1 MNTNKNIFE
10 KASKNMPYEVP
21 EGFFDQLDERLQ
33 KATKGNRTKRTKTF
47 PIWKV
52 ASVAAVIVVALL
64 IGTITLTK
72 NPFSHNT
79 IGDTGIAK
87 VDTPNKSINAQN
99 ITTASEKQDDTKP
112 LQQLPTSETK
122 EATPQRK
129 TTNKAPEKNHTQ
141 RQHIVNTVAKAT
153 KQTNIESSD
162 PLNLYTPDAT
172 DAQSEQML
180 MDLAEAD
187 IFINPYT
194 D

>member
-1 MNTNKNIFE
+1 MSGPPQIERNPKPCRLFRQRVEYIEFLCF
-10 KASKNMPYEVP
+10 SIVQHQLP
-21 EGFFDQLDERLQ
+21 FFIDTFL
-33 KATKGNRTKRTKTF
+33 NRRR
-47 PIWKV
+47 
-52 ASVAAVIVVALL
+52 
-64 IGTITLTK
+64 
-72 NPFSHNT
+72 NPCLKHSF
-79 IGDTGIAK
+79 
-87 VDTPNKSINAQN
+87 QFC
-99 ITTASEKQDDTKP
+99 DTKP

-129 TTNKAPEKNHTQ
+129 TTNKAPEKKHTQ

-172 DAQSEQML
+172 DAQSEQIL

>member
-21 EGFFDQLDERLQ
+21 EDFFDQLDERLQ

-79 IGDTGIAK
+79 IGYTGIAK

-129 TTNKAPEKNHTQ
+129 TTNKAPEKQHTQ